1 MWLDEVD
8 CSGTET
14 RLEQCSHHP
23 WGKNNCNA
31 NENMVIKCHDF
42 MPRNGDIYPEEHE
55 KDLDTVRESVSL
67 EGTAFLRYNNTNM
80 QICGIGL
87 GFLEYKMAPDKNS
100 GDFPPTALPTQ
111 KSKSRF
117 TV

>member
-1 MWLDEVD
+1 
-8 CSGTET
+8 
-14 RLEQCSHHP
+14 
-23 WGKNNCNA
+23 
-31 NENMVIKCHDF
+31 

-87 GFLEYKMAPDKNS
+87 GFLENKMVSDK
-100 GDFPPTALPTQ
+100 
-111 KSKSRF
+111 
-117 TV
+117 

>member
-1 MWLDEVD
+1 
-8 CSGTET
+8 
-14 RLEQCSHHP
+14 
-23 WGKNNCNA
+23 
-31 NENMVIKCHDF
+31 

-100 GDFPPTALPTQ
+100 GDFSPTSLPTQ
-111 KSKSRF
+111 KSKSRKI
-117 TV
+117 

>member
-55 KDLDTVRESVSL
+55 QDLDTVRESASL
-67 EGTAFLRYNNTNM
+67 EGTAYLRYNNTNM

-87 GFLEYKMAPDKNS
+87 
-100 GDFPPTALPTQ
+100 DFTQ
-111 KSKSRF
+111 
-117 TV
+117 